1 MYWCSRGIEN
11 GKYGLIVKRE
21 DEFSLKEGMKKIIL
35 SKEYEKKNF
44 DIKKIIDKIEK
55 IFENDNI
62 TALK

>member
-1 MYWCSRGIEN
+1 
-11 GKYGLIVKRE
+11 
-21 DEFSLKEGMKKIIL
+21 MKKIIL